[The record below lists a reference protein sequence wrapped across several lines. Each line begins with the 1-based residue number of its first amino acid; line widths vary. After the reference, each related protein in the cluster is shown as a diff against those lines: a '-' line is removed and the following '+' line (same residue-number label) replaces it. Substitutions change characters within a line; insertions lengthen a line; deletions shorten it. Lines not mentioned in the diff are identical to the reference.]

1 MLRIKILRT
10 SKFLQPVA
18 VPLLQRIRSGWKG
31 LSPRSKDER
40 LWTLDIKPRALQGR
54 DEGSVMSHKSKMQA
68 YTLEELIEKLPGNLK
83 AQVYDFASY
92 LLERSLREEDRKW
105 ALFSLREAVRGLEEE
120 PLYTE
125 ADLKERWR

>member
-1 MLRIKILRT
+1 
-10 SKFLQPVA
+10 
-18 VPLLQRIRSGWKG
+18 
-31 LSPRSKDER
+31 
-40 LWTLDIKPRALQGR
+40 
-54 DEGSVMSHKSKMQA
+54 MSHKVSKMQA
-68 YTLEELIEKLPGNLK
+68 YTLEELIKELPGNLK